1 MIKALTVTE
10 LAARCGVKAPT
21 EILSFSAVTS
31 DSRKLQKGELFVALR
46 GDNFDGHDFVEQ
58 VAKQGACAAVVER
71 KQKTDLP
78 QLVVDNTV
86 HALGQLGALNREQF
100 RGPVI
105 AITGSSG
112 KTTVKQM
119 VASVLGLVAG
129 DKNKVLATRGNLN
142 NHLGVPQ
149 MLLEINPQHEYAVIE
164 MGASAVGE
172 IAYLAQLAQPQVSVV
187 NNVGSAHVAG
197 FGGVDNIAKG
207 KGEIYQ
213 FLPADGV
220 AVINRDDVYADLW
233 LKQTA
238 AFKQLTFS
246 VDKETARQTADVA
259 AKNLQR
265 DNSGCFSFEL
275 MYRQEKIAVQ
285 LPLIG
290 EHNVANALAAAA
302 CCLALNVDMEKIKN
316 GLETVVNVAGRMQ
329 VKPGLNDS
337 CIIDDTYNANPAS
350 VRAAI
355 DALAEMQGRRIL
367 ILGDMAELGEQ
378 SEALHRDIGIY
389 IKTKAI
395 DDVLVVGKFSELIA
409 SACSKAP
416 GFFSSKTEVITACR
430 TLLQKNCVVLVKG
443 SRSSGM
449 EDVVNGLVKGEFMK
463 EGASKC

>member
-1 MIKALTVTE
+1 MMRALTLSE
-10 LAARCGVKAPT
+10 LATRCQVAVSTQAVPT
-21 EILSFSAVTS
+21 QALSFTSVTS
-31 DSRKLQKGELFVALR
+31 DSRRLQNGELFVALR
-46 GDNFDGHDFVEQ
+46 GENFDGHDFVGQ
-58 VAKQGACAAVVER
+58 VAQQGACAAVVEK
-71 KQKTDLP
+71 KQAVSLP

-86 HALGQLGALNREQF
+86 HAFGQLGALNREQF

-119 VASVLGLVAG
+119 VASVLAVVAG
-129 DKNKVLATRGNLN
+129 DKAKVLATRGNLN

-149 MLLEINPQHEYAVIE
+149 MLLEINPQHTHAVIE

-172 IAYLAQLAQPQVSVV
+172 IAYLAKLAQPQVSVV
-187 NNVGSAHVAG
+187 NNVGNAHVAG
-197 FGGVDNIAKG
+197 FGSVDNIAKG

-213 FLPADGV
+213 FLPANGV
-220 AVINRDDVYADLW
+220 AVINRDDRYAEQW

-238 AFKQLTFS
+238 AHKQITFS
-246 VDKETARQTADVA
+246 TARDADVKA
-259 AKNLQR
+259 ARITR
-265 DNSGCFSFEL
+265 DHTGCFSFDL
-275 MYRQEKIAVQ
+275 LYKQEQISIR

-302 CCLALNVDMEKIKN
+302 CCLALDVTLAAIQR

-329 VKPGLNDS
+329 IKVGINDS
-337 CIIDDTYNANPAS
+337 CVIDDTYNANPAS

-355 DALAEMQGRRIL
+355 DTLAAMQGRRIL

-378 SEALHRDIGIY
+378 AEVLHRDIGTY
-389 IKTKAI
+389 ISNKTI
-395 DDVLVVGKFSELIA
+395 DDVLTVGLW
-409 SACSKAP
+409 SAATAQSCGKKARH
-416 GFFSSKTEVITACR
+416 FANKAEVIAACR
-430 TLLQKNCVVLVKG
+430 DLLQKNTVVLVKG

-463 EGASKC
+463 EGSSTC